1 MSTGTIHLSGI
12 ASPAA
17 ARLGACPAALA
28 TTTGIAA
35 RTRTTYAVEATQAI
49 QDKWLHGSNGMPVSP
64 VFVTDRP
71 TRRPLECF
79 P

>member
-1 MSTGTIHLSGI
+1 MSTGTIHQSGI
-12 ASPAA
+12 VRPDA
-17 ARLGACPAALA
+17 ARLGACAAPPAV
-28 TTTGIAA
+28 TIGIAA
-35 RTRTTYAVEATQAI
+35 RTRTTYAVEATLAI

-64 VFVTDRP
+64 VFITDRP

>member
-12 ASPAA
+12 ASPDA

-28 TTTGIAA
+28 TTTGITA
-35 RTRTTYAVEATQAI
+35 RTRATYALEATQAI

-64 VFVTDRP
+64 VFVIDRP